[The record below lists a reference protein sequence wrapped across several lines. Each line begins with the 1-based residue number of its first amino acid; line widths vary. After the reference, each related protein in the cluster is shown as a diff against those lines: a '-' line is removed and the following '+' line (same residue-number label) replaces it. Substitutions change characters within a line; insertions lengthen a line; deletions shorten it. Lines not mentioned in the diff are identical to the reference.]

1 MRTVAILLAAGD
13 SRRMGT
19 PKALL
24 TWRGRPLLEHQIEVL
39 GAGRVEECIVVLG
52 RDADRLAPLVSARP
66 CAPGRAR
73 VVRNPRP
80 DLGRSSSVRTG
91 LEALT
96 SPAEAFLFVSVD
108 QPLDAAVVEAL
119 IAAAASSWR
128 GVAVGAAPAGS
139 VGPGAPPVI
148 LLPTFEGR
156 RGHPILMHGA
166 LLPEL
171 LAVGEAS
178 KGLRGVIRARPERVL
193 EVPCDSPGILIDLN
207 TPEDAARAGAALPPR
222 TSSAPIV

>member
-24 TWRGRPLLEHQIEVL
+24 TWRGRPLLEHQAGVL
-39 GAGRVEECIVVLG
+39 RASRVEECIVVLG
-52 RDADRLAPLVSARP
+52 RDADRLAPLVAARP
-66 CAPGRAR
+66 GTPGRAR

-80 DLGRSSSVRTG
+80 DLGRSSSVRAG

-96 SPAEAFLFVSVD
+96 SPAEALLFVSVD
-108 QPLDAAVVEAL
+108 QPLDAEVVEAL
-119 IAAAASSWR
+119 IAAAESQWR
-128 GVAVGAAPAGS
+128 GVAVGSAPAAS
-139 VGPGAPPVI
+139 AGPGAPPAVLI
-148 LLPTFEGR
+148 PTFEGR
-156 RGHPILMHGA
+156 RGHPVLMHGA

-178 KGLRGVIRARPERVL
+178 AGLRGVIRARPDRVR
-193 EVPCDSPGILIDLN
+193 EIPCDSAGILIDLN
-207 TPEDAARAGAALPPR
+207 TPEDAARAGAALPVVP
-222 TSSAPIV
+222 